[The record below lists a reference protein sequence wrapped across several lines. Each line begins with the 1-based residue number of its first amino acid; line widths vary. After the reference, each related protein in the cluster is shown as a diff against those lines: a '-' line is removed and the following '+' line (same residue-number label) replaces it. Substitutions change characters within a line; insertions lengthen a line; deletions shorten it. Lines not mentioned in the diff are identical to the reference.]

1 MDNISI
7 KNNIRKIRKARR
19 LTQEEM
25 ALRLG
30 ISLTAYRDLEKGA
43 TSIMNG
49 NLTRIA
55 TLLDTSAEE
64 IILGYRPAQVQ
75 GHTSDN
81 TLKEY
86 RKTIEN
92 LEKRIEDLEKTI
104 RTQDEVIRSKDEI
117 ISMLK
122 RSLAEVK

>member
-25 ALRLG
+25 ARRLG

-55 TLLDTSAEE
+55 TLLDTSTEE

-92 LEKRIEDLEKTI
+92 LEQRIEDLEKTI

>member
-55 TLLDTSAEE
+55 TLLDTSTEE

-92 LEKRIEDLEKTI
+92 LEQRIEDLEKTI
-104 RTQDEVIRSKDEI
+104 RTEVIRSKDEI

>member
-92 LEKRIEDLEKTI
+92 LEQRIEDLEKTI
-104 RTQDEVIRSKDEI
+104 RTQDEVIRSKEEI

>member
-49 NLTRIA
+49 NLSRIA

-64 IILGYRPAQVQ
+64 IILGYRPTQIQ

-92 LEKRIEDLEKTI
+92 LEQRIEDLEKTI

>member
-1 MDNISI
+1 
-7 KNNIRKIRKARR
+7 
-19 LTQEEM
+19 M

-104 RTQDEVIRSKDEI
+104 RTQDVVIRSKDEI

>member
-1 MDNISI
+1 
-7 KNNIRKIRKARR
+7 
-19 LTQEEM
+19 
-25 ALRLG
+25 
-30 ISLTAYRDLEKGA
+30 
-43 TSIMNG
+43 MNG

-55 TLLDTSAEE
+55 TLLDTPAEE
-64 IILGYRPAQVQ
+64 IILGYRPAQAQ
-75 GHTSDN
+75 GNTSDN

-92 LEKRIEDLEKTI
+92 LEQRIEDLEKTI

>member
-64 IILGYRPAQVQ
+64 IILGYRPAQQADPNKVLLFAQ
-75 GHTSDN
+75 
-81 TLKEY
+81 
-86 RKTIEN
+86 
-92 LEKRIEDLEKTI
+92 
-104 RTQDEVIRSKDEI
+104 VASK
-117 ISMLK
+117 ISK
-122 RSLAEVK
+122 

>member
-30 ISLTAYRDLEKGA
+30 MSLTAYRDLEKGA

-55 TLLDTSAEE
+55 TLLDTPAEE
-64 IILGYRPAQVQ
+64 IILGYRPAQAQ
-75 GHTSDN
+75 GNTSDN

-92 LEKRIEDLEKTI
+92 LEQRIEDLEKTI

>member
-64 IILGYRPAQVQ
+64 ILGYRPAQVQ

-92 LEKRIEDLEKTI
+92 LEQRIEDLEKTI
-104 RTQDEVIRSKDEI
+104 RTQDEVIRSKEEI